1 MPQFCRTV
9 HSLLTLS
16 LPLSLSLCRFL
27 KIVRPLETHF
37 LQKERSAFAVS
48 VATWLLLG
56 AVAGA
61 YAIQALATG
70 WEGPTGASRGSCNDL
85 HSREVGMLYLIS
97 HSCSAAIF
105 LLVLVSLVCFYWS
118 TSRSLAAAQQR
129 QAASSRSRTLVKA
142 RRNML
147 VLVVVFCVC
156 FVPYHLVRL
165 PYIFLW
171 RRCSGGLALF
181 YLKELSIMVS
191 TFNICLDP
199 LIYFIFCKAFR
210 AQLSRTRRDNSR
222 QNQEW
227 AASVGH
233 TKQEVGAQGEEVYDT
248 PTAEH
253 QPHHSRTFG
262 WIRQKTETTPG
273 PGRGARQAPESGQG
287 SRPRPGA
294 GAGSGAGAGPA
305 SGAERFSTSNN

>member
-1 MPQFCRTV
+1 MLLMHCATV
-9 HSLLTLS
+9 LQNRPLIPPSLTLS
-16 LPLSLSLCRFL
+16 PPLSISLCRFL

-37 LQKERSAFAVS
+37 LQKERSASAVS

-70 WEGPTGASRGSCNDL
+70 WERPTGASRGSCNDL
-85 HSREVGMLYLIS
+85 HNREVGMLYQIS
-97 HSCSAAIF
+97 HSCSAAVF

-118 TSRSLAAAQQR
+118 TSRSLAVAQQR

-233 TKQEVGAQGEEVYDT
+233 TKQEVDAQGEEVYDT

-273 PGRGARQAPESGQG
+273 PGRGAGQAPESGQG
-287 SRPRPGA
+287 SRP
-294 GAGSGAGAGPA
+294 
-305 SGAERFSTSNN
+305 